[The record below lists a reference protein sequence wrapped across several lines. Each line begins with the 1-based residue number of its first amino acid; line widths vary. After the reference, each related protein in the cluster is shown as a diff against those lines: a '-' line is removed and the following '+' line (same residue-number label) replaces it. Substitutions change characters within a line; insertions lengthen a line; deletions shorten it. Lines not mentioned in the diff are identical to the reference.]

1 MMSRSLIADLLAGC
15 HVGTKVTQVLVTS
28 RATHTTTTRW
38 DETKYDMIAGCKPT
52 HICADLLH
60 NSSTFVAADNWK
72 FKWQVASN
80 KMLVRV
86 TKTRRGQLDQ
96 HFVRARRI
104 QFNIL
109 DAPRSIQFPQHCCFC
124 LHDVPLVYG
133 SDDHTSYADASPRGA
148 I

>member
-1 MMSRSLIADLLAGC
+1 MTRSLIADLLASC

-38 DETKYDMIAGCKPT
+38 NETKNDVISWCKPT
-52 HICADLLH
+52 HICANLLH
-60 NSSTFVAADNWK
+60 NTGTLVTTNDWK

-109 DAPRSIQFPQHCCFC
+109 DAPRSIQFPQHRCFC
-124 LHDVPLVYG
+124 LHKVPLLDG
-133 SDDHTSYADASPRGA
+133 F
-148 I
+148 